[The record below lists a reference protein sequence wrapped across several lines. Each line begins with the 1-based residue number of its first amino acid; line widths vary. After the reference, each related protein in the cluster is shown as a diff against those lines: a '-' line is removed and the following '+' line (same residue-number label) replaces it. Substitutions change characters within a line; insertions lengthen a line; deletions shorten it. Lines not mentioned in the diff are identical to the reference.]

1 MTKKS
6 NRPKAK
12 SSAKTTAKATTN
24 DVVTTEIASA
34 PTTPQPRPSR
44 APKLS
49 RSQIAS
55 ERIEEEFKGV
65 VDLLTRKAHIWDN
78 SGDPMNFEIVD
89 PPADM
94 ADKIEEYRHALVE
107 AAVEQDEELMMA
119 YLEGE
124 EPSIDDIKR
133 CIRKGTNELVFFPT
147 YCGSAFKNKGI

>member
-55 ERIEEEFKGV
+55 ERIEEEYAYITD
-65 VDLLTRKAHIWDN
+65 DLRRVFVLAGAI
-78 SGDPMNFEIVD
+78 FVLLIVLNIVLSR
-89 PPADM
+89 A
-94 ADKIEEYRHALVE
+94 
-107 AAVEQDEELMMA
+107 
-119 YLEGE
+119 
-124 EPSIDDIKR
+124 
-133 CIRKGTNELVFFPT
+133 
-147 YCGSAFKNKGI
+147 GI